1 MASESARGSVESVEP
16 SALEQAHARRV
27 AESRATI
34 PHVHYEVVA
43 EVAREVATEALVRA
57 AGLALREVPRVNG
70 FYRDGRF
77 ELYSRVNVQ
86 VGIPVGHA
94 LVYPTIFDADSKG
107 ADEIG
112 TEIATLAERARQGKI
127 TRPELAAGTFT
138 IVDLGPVG
146 ITRGDAVI
154 QRGQAAILTAGA
166 VQATG
171 TMALSL
177 ACDNRMLQGAD
188 AASFLLMFRE
198 LLVDV

>member
-27 AESRATI
+27 AESKATI
-34 PHVHYEVVA
+34 PHVHHEVVA
-43 EVAREVATEALVRA
+43 AVAREVATEALVRA
-57 AGLALREVPRVNG
+57 AALAVREVPRVNG

-77 ELYSRVNVQ
+77 ELYSRINVQ
-86 VGIPVGHA
+86 VGVTVGHA
-94 LVYPTIFDADSKG
+94 LVYPTIFDADSKE
-107 ADEIG
+107 ADEIA
-112 TEIATLAERARQGKI
+112 TEIATLAEKARQGTI
-127 TRPELAAGTFT
+127 TQPELAGGTFT
-138 IVDLGPVG
+138 ILDLGPLG

-166 VQATG
+166 VQDDG

-188 AASFLLMFRE
+188 AASFLVRVSE
-198 LLVDV
+198 LLVGV